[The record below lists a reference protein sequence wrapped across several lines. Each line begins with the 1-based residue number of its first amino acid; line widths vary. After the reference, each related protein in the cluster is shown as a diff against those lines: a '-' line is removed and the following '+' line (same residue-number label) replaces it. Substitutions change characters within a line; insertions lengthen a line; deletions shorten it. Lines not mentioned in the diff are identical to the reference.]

1 MQRPRSE
8 LRGRQGFSVYSNIGT
23 ALPKL
28 DAELTLSGRRLVLC
42 KITDAF
48 ALILEWARRGAE
60 VLPATVLAVLLAGRL
75 VVIQRAV
82 HVGVVDQH
90 RLAAGWAIVAH
101 QENVRDGC
109 AAVARLR
116 GSPGVVERTTGQLR
130 RVDEAHRRKQVAR
143 RRPHVRDAAG
153 VARRRPDIGEDGA
166 AIAVKLDSEA
176 R

>member
-48 ALILEWARRGAE
+48 ALILEWAWRGAE
-60 VLPATVLAVLLAGRL
+60 VLPATVLAVLPAGRL

-82 HVGVVDQH
+82 HIGVVDQH
-90 RLAAGWAIVAH
+90 RLAAGRAVVAH
-101 QENVRDGC
+101 QENVGNGC

-116 GSPGVVERTTGQLR
+116 GRPGVVGRTTGQLR
-130 RVDEAHRRKQVAR
+130 RVDQTCRRKQVAR
-143 RRPHVRDAAG
+143 RRPHVRDAPS
-153 VARRRPDIGEDGA
+153 VIWRRPNI
-166 AIAVKLDSEA
+166 
-176 R
+176 